1 MIYLES
7 SNTNPSFNLALEQYA
22 FETLAGDD
30 DIFMLWQNDNAV
42 IIGLHQNTA
51 EEINSSFINENNI
64 SVIRRLSG
72 GGAVF
77 HDLGNLNYSFI
88 SKVQAIEA
96 VDFAQQS
103 ERIAQAL
110 ISLGLRVEF
119 SGRNDMTIDGRKFS
133 GGAAYCRDGKL
144 LYHGTL
150 LFNTDLEK
158 MSEALRV
165 NSDKLVSKSVKSI
178 RARVV
183 NLSDYLDIDIDEFK
197 ARIRKAIAGD
207 AAEYALGTA
216 ESATVEAISRERYG
230 TWEWNFGRNPE
241 YDVIK
246 RKRIEGFGSLRI
258 TMSVEHGKIAGF
270 STDGDY
276 FGNKKCGD
284 VAAALHGVR
293 LELADVTEAMG
304 ALKFEEFY
312 EGIDVETFA
321 RLVVE

>member
-64 SVIRRLSG
+64 SVVRRLSG

-96 VDFAQQS
+96 IDFAEQS
-103 ERIAQAL
+103 DRIAKAL

-119 SGRNDMTIDGRKFS
+119 SGRNDMTIDDRKFS

-165 NSDKLVSKSVKSI
+165 KEDKLVSKSVKSI

-183 NLSDYLDIDIDEFK
+183 NLSDYLEIDIDEFK
-197 ARIRKAIAGD
+197 AGIRMAIAGG
-207 AAEYALGTA
+207 AAEYTLSAA
-216 ESATVEAISRERYG
+216 ESSAVEAINSKRYG

-241 YDVIK
+241 YDVVK

-258 TMSVEHGKIAGF
+258 TMSIEHGKIAGF

-276 FGNKKCGD
+276 FGNKKCDD
-284 VAAALHGVR
+284 VATALHGVR
-293 LELADVTEAMG
+293 LELADIAK
-304 ALKFEEFY
+304 ALNALRLEEYY
-312 EGIDVETFA
+312 EGIDADTFA
-321 RLVVE
+321 RLIAE